1 MKYTVVIEQAVP
13 ETVLGQL
20 QQLLSDRFQLSA
32 EQAQKLAS
40 RRGGRLMKPTGH
52 ERARVLLD
60 IFREVGA
67 NVRLEP
73 VLEDGAPAAAP
84 GAAGRAPAAP
94 ASPTPGVSMPGPSG
108 AGDLRATEFGQIP
121 RPAAQV
127 AALATAEPG
136 RPAPANDDF
145 WAELAA
151 PAPLPGE
158 LGSARPESSVYLD
171 KASLGSADPSVTN
184 SNGAGQNGAYSSALA
199 SPNLGSSSLGR
210 SGAESGLYAPEAE
223 GRPLAAPLASSL
235 PDSAPA
241 DIWSDFTGAL
251 TITDTL
257 SVPAAAAEETP
268 DLMMQSAPE
277 LAVGRRQP
285 LARRLTIA
293 AVTPLI
299 VYTGLTLATL
309 AFVLTGAQRA
319 LISTSAATVAAAV
332 GSVLNTTDQ
341 NTVQQQLGTLLNRDS
356 VGFVQLEFPD
366 GTTFFRSQTPG
377 LDSILN
383 ERVSTWVKANPRS
396 GVYVQNQTPAD
407 LFRAQLAQ
415 LNAIGASDSEQATVL
430 KTAISDPANQSVAN
444 RNYQVER
451 IGVYAK
457 EDGTRETKPATDTST
472 NRLLYRIAVGV
483 PIDNSQA
490 QLRNTLL
497 ILLATSL
504 IAGLIAAAL
513 ATRAARRIVQPIDRL
528 VRAADAISLGD
539 LTQTVRAEAND
550 EVGDLA
556 QALERMRL
564 SLDAAMS
571 RLRKRRKV

>member
-20 QQLLSDRFQLSA
+20 QQLLSDRFGLSA

-67 NVRLEP
+67 SVRLEP
-73 VLEDGAPAAAP
+73 VLEDGAAASLP
-84 GAAGRAPAAP
+84 GLPGRPSTSP
-94 ASPTPGVSMPGPSG
+94 PVPTPGVGVPSFG
-108 AGDLRATEFGQIP
+108 DADLRATEFGQVVMS
-121 RPAAQV
+121 RESV
-127 AALATAEPG
+127 AALATPAVSVGEPG
-136 RPAPANDDF
+136 RPAPVNDDF

-158 LGSARPESSVYLD
+158 LGSLRAESAPSSARSPAPL
-171 KASLGSADPSVTN
+171 LGSD
-184 SNGAGQNGAYSSALA
+184 LD
-199 SPNLGSSSLGR
+199 
-210 SGAESGLYAPEAE
+210 SGLYAPEPQE
-223 GRPLAAPLASSL
+223 RPVFTPLASSL

-257 SVPAAAAEETP
+257 SVPAAVAEETP

-277 LAVGRRQP
+277 VVVSRRQP
-285 LARRLTIA
+285 LSRRLTIA
-293 AVTPLI
+293 SVTPLI

-309 AFVLTGAQRA
+309 AFVLTNAQRA
-319 LISTSAATVAAAV
+319 LISSSAATVAAAV

-383 ERVSTWVKANPRS
+383 ERVSTWVKANPSS
-396 GVYVQNQTPAD
+396 GVFVQSQTPAD
-407 LFRAQLAQ
+407 LFKAQLAQ
-415 LNAIGASDSEQATVL
+415 LTAIGASDSEQATVL
-430 KTAISDPANQSVAN
+430 KTAIQDPANQSIAN

-451 IGVYAK
+451 VGVYALT
-457 EDGTRETKPATDTST
+457 DGSRETKPATESSN

-483 PIDNSQA
+483 PVDGSQA

-497 ILLATSL
+497 TLLATSL
-504 IAGLIAAAL
+504 LAGLIAAAL
-513 ATRAARRIVQPIDRL
+513 ASRAARRIVEPIERL

-539 LTQTVRAEAND
+539 LSQPVRAEVND

-571 RLRKRRKV
+571 RLRKRRKT